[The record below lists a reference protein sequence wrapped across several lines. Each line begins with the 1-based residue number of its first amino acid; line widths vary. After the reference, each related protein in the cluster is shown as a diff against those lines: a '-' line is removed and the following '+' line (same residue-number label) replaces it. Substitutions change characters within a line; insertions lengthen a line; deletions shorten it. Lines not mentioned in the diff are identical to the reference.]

1 MTKTDNRAYYVA
13 HDQRFEYVR
22 SLPAAH
28 AKLADYLGATTE
40 EIKALRKRHN
50 CAGTIQRVSRE
61 EARAAGL

>member
-1 MTKTDNRAYYVA
+1 MTKIDNRAYYVA

-22 SLPAAH
+22 SLPAAY
-28 AKLADYLGATTE
+28 AKLAEYLGATIE